1 MIHVDKFKVN
11 FTEEQ
16 LKRGEELLPQARL
29 LMGAPD
35 RLTAEVHDGEQLCT
49 YRLTRRGSKGV
60 TSIKLREG
68 DQVVSAIQIEA
79 NSEKEIILTSVQGL
93 MVRLRCADF
102 KLCGRATYGTIVMRL
117 NENDKVAFAALMD
130 ELSEEEI
137 AANKQKAIE
146 EAEMAAV
153 EAEFQAKQ
161 EEAQRSMES
170 DDDEDDEDAEGVE
183 NTQEEGENTTS
194 NIHSL

>member
-1 MIHVDKFKVN
+1 M
-11 FTEEQ
+11 
-16 LKRGEELLPQARL
+16 KRTLAILLALVLALGL
-29 LMGAPD
+29 LAGCGGGASQPAATSSD
-35 RLTAEVHDGEQLCT
+35 NSSRK

-146 EAEMAAV
+146 EAEMAAA

-161 EEAQRSMES
+161 EEAQRAMES
-170 DDDEDDEDAEGVE
+170 DDEDDEDAEGAE
-183 NTQEEGENTTS
+183 NAPEDTESTS
-194 NIHSL
+194 SEI

>member
-1 MIHVDKFKVN
+1 MS
-11 FTEEQ
+11 EEIKE
-16 LKRGEELLPQARL
+16 LEAVEAEAAEE
-29 LMGAPD
+29 
-35 RLTAEVHDGEQLCT
+35 TATVSSDSSSRK
-49 YRLTRRGSKGV
+49 YRLTRRGGKGV

-194 NIHSL
+194 EN

>member
-1 MIHVDKFKVN
+1 
-11 FTEEQ
+11 
-16 LKRGEELLPQARL
+16 
-29 LMGAPD
+29 
-35 RLTAEVHDGEQLCT
+35 
-49 YRLTRRGSKGV
+49 
-60 TSIKLREG
+60 
-68 DQVVSAIQIEA
+68 
-79 NSEKEIILTSVQGL
+79 

-137 AANKQKAIE
+137 AANKQKALE

-161 EEAQRSMES
+161 EEAQRSMEG
-170 DDDEDDEDAEGVE
+170 DEDDEDAEDMDDATDETQDNGETTTPE
-183 NTQEEGENTTS
+183 N
-194 NIHSL
+194 

>member
-1 MIHVDKFKVN
+1 
-11 FTEEQ
+11 
-16 LKRGEELLPQARL
+16 
-29 LMGAPD
+29 
-35 RLTAEVHDGEQLCT
+35 
-49 YRLTRRGSKGV
+49 
-60 TSIKLREG
+60 
-68 DQVVSAIQIEA
+68 
-79 NSEKEIILTSVQGL
+79 

-137 AANKQKAIE
+137 AANKQKALE

-161 EEAQRSMES
+161 EEAQRSMEG
-170 DDDEDDEDAEGVE
+170 DDDEEDAEDATDE
-183 NTQEEGENTTS
+183 TQENGESTTPE
-194 NIHSL
+194 N